1 MTDETYK
8 DAVERLSEIIGSAL
22 AAQDLARAEQHRWES
37 DPRLTQLCDMGLVV
51 TAALIWPVQSSFDAR
66 RPDAVIMDTVLRCGI
81 LGGPDAVLAHFE
93 AMDDLGESLAED
105 GCPMELL
112 FAAHGPWSPR
122 DFGFVRSGV
131 S

>member
-1 MTDETYK
+1 MTDESIN
-8 DAVERLSEIIGSAL
+8 DAIERLSDILGSAL
-22 AAQDLARAEQHRWES
+22 AAQESARAERARWIA
-37 DPRLTQLCDMGLVV
+37 DPRLADLCEMGLVV

-66 RPDAVIMDTVLRCGI
+66 RPDAVIMDTVLRCEI